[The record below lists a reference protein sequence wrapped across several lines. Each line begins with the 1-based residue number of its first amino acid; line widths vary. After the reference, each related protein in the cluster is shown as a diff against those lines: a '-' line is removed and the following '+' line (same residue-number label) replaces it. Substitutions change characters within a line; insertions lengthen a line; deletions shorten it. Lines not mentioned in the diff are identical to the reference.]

1 LYIAPGNGWLVDRL
15 ASKAC
20 VVNDDDSMFVWV
32 DVVSRTWLAKLLVRC
47 GHPSCVVSPAELRD
61 VAPDWARTVLEQY
74 DR

>member
-1 LYIAPGNGWLVDRL
+1 
-15 ASKAC
+15 
-20 VVNDDDSMFVWV
+20 V